1 MQPAAPLHTEQVR
14 AARAAGIRVILV
26 HECDPT
32 LGGCEFSSFFQTT
45 PQDLIADGIYTR
57 VAVAFHT
64 GQHRAVSLCLLA
76 RELGAV
82 RYRTKWALKSR
93 GHAAVDAANLHPG
106 AALVFS
112 RNSSGASFRA
122 APLVEAEHLTRA
134 SSCLDSPFVDP
145 PGNEGSALEGE
156 GRSGRLSLARGQLV
170 ASGTDP
176 DLALLY
182 HHART
187 NFGVQQLPP
196 FGADTGDSSGADG
209 LALARQTSAGLRV

>member
-1 MQPAAPLHTEQVR
+1 M
-14 AARAAGIRVILV
+14 ILA

-45 PQDLIADGIYTR
+45 PQDLIADGLYSR

-82 RYRTKWALKSR
+82 RYRTKWALESR

-134 SSCLDSPFVDP
+134 SSCLNGPFVDP
-145 PGNEGSALEGE
+145 PGNEGSAPE

-187 NFGVQQLPP
+187 NFGSQLPS
-196 FGADTGDSSGADG
+196 FGAEAGNTSGANPD
-209 LALARQTSAGLRV
+209 ALTRARQAGVEMRV